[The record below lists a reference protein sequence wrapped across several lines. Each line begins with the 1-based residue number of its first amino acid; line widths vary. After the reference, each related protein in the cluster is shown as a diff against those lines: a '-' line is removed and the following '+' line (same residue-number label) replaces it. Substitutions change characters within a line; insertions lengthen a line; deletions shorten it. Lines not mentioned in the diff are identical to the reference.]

1 MTFLFDPGRNLLAE
15 ISLDRGCLRHLVL
28 TAAGER
34 EIGSFVAQWQTRGL
48 AVPRTINL
56 DGPEERSSATYYE
69 YVQPRDGKFEA
80 ELNDWANRHGLC
92 AISVEDRVIPL
103 WEMLAR
109 LPLEASERFAFLLA
123 IRLTPPERLVEWKSC
138 LDEAELAWSKERQ
151 QAKKTVQQIKSKME
165 SHLTRPFANA

>member
-1 MTFLFDPGRNLLAE
+1 
-15 ISLDRGCLRHLVL
+15 
-28 TAAGER
+28 
-34 EIGSFVAQWQTRGL
+34 
-48 AVPRTINL
+48 
-56 DGPEERSSATYYE
+56 
-69 YVQPRDGKFEA
+69 
-80 ELNDWANRHGLC
+80 
-92 AISVEDRVIPL
+92 
-103 WEMLAR
+103 MLAR